1 MSDDSFSKR
10 HTSSDVITGDNYIV
24 IIIVIVV
31 TFEVCF
37 GSDELIFQEK
47 IIFINDES

>member
-10 HTSSDVITGDNYIV
+10 HSDVITGDNYIV
-24 IIIVIVV
+24 IIIVNVV

-47 IIFINDES
+47 IIFINYES